1 MSGDSHFHVWWNCS
15 DKAILFI
22 PIIWT
27 YRTEYILIQK
37 YTNIKLTCT
46 ERRNER
52 LIILHYR
59 VLFGARKTN
68 LIMEIFTFYPQCI
81 KRGVNLCI
89 VMNDEDYHVW
99 NLFTDSAW
107 EFFFLKSSTFFSHH
121 FEETSSRE
129 REGGLSI
136 TTKTAIQYFFHWVVY
151 SNQSGHFFVDLGTFC
166 RQTAQWTILKQ
177 NRVWKDKYLNKT
189 NFGLTFNKLKFHK
202 FNCVQ
207 G

>member
-1 MSGDSHFHVWWNCS
+1 MSGDSHFHVWWNYS
-15 DKAILFI
+15 DKTILFM

-27 YRTEYILIQK
+27 YETEYILIKK

-107 EFFFLKSSTFFSHH
+107 EFFFLKSSTCFSHN
-121 FEETSSRE
+121 FEETNSRE
-129 REGGLSI
+129 REGRSVNHYEDCNPTFLSLSCLLKPKW
-136 TTKTAIQYFFHWVVY
+136 TF
-151 SNQSGHFFVDLGTFC
+151 FC
-166 RQTAQWTILKQ
+166 RSRYFLQTNYPMDNFKTKQSLK
-177 NRVWKDKYLNKT
+177 R
-189 NFGLTFNKLKFHK
+189 
-202 FNCVQ
+202 
-207 G
+207 